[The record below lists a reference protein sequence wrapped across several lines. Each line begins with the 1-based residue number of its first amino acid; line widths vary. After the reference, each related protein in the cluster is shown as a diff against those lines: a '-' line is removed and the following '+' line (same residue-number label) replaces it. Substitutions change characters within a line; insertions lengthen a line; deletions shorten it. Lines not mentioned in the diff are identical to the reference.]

1 LKPTALKGKKSDL
14 AREWQP
20 STFDGVSLAEARAI
34 GSLSILWPI
43 QFVPPPLCLC
53 Q

>member
-1 LKPTALKGKKSDL
+1 MKTTALKEKNSDL
-14 AREWQP
+14 ARERPP